1 MAVEYVIIQVPV
13 NGGALTPVGEIN
25 YLPHNLCWAS
35 ETPSESVW
43 IVPGTLDSEDFFNGN

>member
-43 IVPGTLDSEDFFNGN
+43 IVPGTLASEDFL